1 MKPDKVIF
9 NPVAFVR
16 MVAALYMIFAM
27 SDVAT
32 AVGVLFLLHDIDLEI
47 EREVV

>member
-1 MKPDKVIF
+1 MKPDKVTL

-16 MVAALYMIFAM
+16 MVVALYMIFAM

-47 EREVV
+47 EMEVA

>member
-1 MKPDKVIF
+1 MMPDRVTL

-16 MVAALYMIFAM
+16 MVVALYMIFAM

-32 AVGVLFLLHDIDLEI
+32 AVGILFLLHDIDLEL
-47 EREVV
+47 EYEVR